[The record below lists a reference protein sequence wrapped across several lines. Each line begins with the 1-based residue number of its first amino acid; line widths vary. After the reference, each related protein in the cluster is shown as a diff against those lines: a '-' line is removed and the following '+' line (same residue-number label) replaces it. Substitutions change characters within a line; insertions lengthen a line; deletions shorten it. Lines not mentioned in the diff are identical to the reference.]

1 MSLLGTADARQRDLS
16 LQKRSQRLLPQ
27 SDQQPW
33 REQDRRDGIAP
44 RGTQNKHNVLRQG
57 EHQPP
62 DRVIIGQK
70 AAQHP
75 HRCHG
80 TEDAVVGKIDQQRHD
95 HAPHH
100 TKENILQ
107 KNDRFPC
114 ERAQAA
120 RGTGG

>member
-57 EHQPP
+57 EHQSP

-80 TEDAVVGKIDQQRHD
+80 SEDAVVGKIDQQRHD

-100 TKENILQ
+100 AKENVLQ
-107 KNDRFPC
+107 KNDRFPR
-114 ERAQAA
+114 EYPQAA
-120 RGTGG
+120 RGMGG